1 MSSVYTVTKEDIIEE
16 ALELCGVLAAD
27 EEPSSAD
34 ISSVGRSLNMLIK
47 AWQTEGINIWAVTE
61 LEVPLEEDKKMYTI
75 GPDQDID
82 VDWRPIRIVDGVYR
96 NSDDID
102 IPLNI
107 WSREE
112 YWLLSDKESEGVP
125 LNVYLNRRVDHGEL
139 YVWQLPSD
147 DNSKLIL
154 QMQRGLE
161 FPQDDDADIDFPGE
175 YFLAVAYNLAR
186 IIGIKYG
193 VPAGTM
199 DALVREAERFKQE
212 AMDYNRE
219 DTSVYIQPDNR
230 GGYGGYS

>member
-1 MSSVYTVTKEDIIEE
+1 MSSVYTVTKEDIIKE

-47 AWQTEGINIWAVTE
+47 AWQTEGINIWAVAE
-61 LEVPLEEDKKMYTI
+61 LEVPLEQDKKMYTI

-125 LNVYLNRRVDHGEL
+125 LNVYLNRRIDHGEL

-147 DNSKLIL
+147 DNSKLVL
-154 QMQRGLE
+154 QIQRGLE

-186 IIGIKYG
+186 VIGFKYG
-193 VPAGTM
+193 VPPSVM
-199 DALVREAERFKQE
+199 DALVQEAERFKQE